1 MNIPCK
7 LYGLNYISDGDIRY
21 KNFKIPCFD
30 IECKGMRI
38 YYGVLSLSLR
48 GRVAIKRLLILSS
61 LKKNTSKFAL
71 SSHKKTYCCKI

>member
-1 MNIPCK
+1 M
-7 LYGLNYISDGDIRY
+7 YGLNYISDGDIRFG
-21 KNFKIPCFD
+21 NFKIPCFD

-61 LKKNTSKFAL
+61 LKKNTSKFA
-71 SSHKKTYCCKI
+71 SSSNKKSYCCKI